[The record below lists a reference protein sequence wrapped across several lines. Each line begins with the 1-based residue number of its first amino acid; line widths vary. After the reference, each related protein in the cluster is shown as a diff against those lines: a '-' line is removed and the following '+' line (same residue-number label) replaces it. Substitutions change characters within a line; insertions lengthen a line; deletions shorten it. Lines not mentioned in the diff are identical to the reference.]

1 VVTAT
6 DFSTN
11 AHDPSLFVH
20 VSPRGR
26 TLLLLYVGDM
36 IITGDDSE
44 YIAFVKAR
52 LSDQFLMSDLGSL
65 WYFLRIEISS
75 TTEGFF
81 LSQEKYI
88 QDLLDRASLTD
99 HRTAETPMELNV
111 RLMATDGEPFEAPTR
126 YHYIV
131 ESLVYLG
138 VTRPDI
144 LYSVHIL
151 SQFVSAPTQIHYSHF
166 FVSCVIFVGLFL
178 VACSFHALAL
188 YSSRHI
194 VMLLGL
200 VIPLTV
206 ALFLAIVF
214 FLVVPSLLERLRS
227 R

>member
-1 VVTAT
+1 
-6 DFSTN
+6 
-11 AHDPSLFVH
+11 
-20 VSPRGR
+20 
-26 TLLLLYVGDM
+26 
-36 IITGDDSE
+36 
-44 YIAFVKAR
+44 
-52 LSDQFLMSDLGSL
+52 
-65 WYFLRIEISS
+65 
-75 TTEGFF
+75 